1 MASRKFRVVTSQNRH
16 YYDLIGRDCI
26 KSFLQHWPRSVKL
39 DLYAE
44 GFEPDIRSSRLIVR
58 EFDQVDRNVT
68 EFYDMLLQN
77 YPTGRHVRARK
88 FYLKAHVVL
97 EAWRH
102 FDADVFVWLDSDI
115 ITRRKIP
122 MEFLERL
129 CAPDC
134 LAVDVP
140 HGGKGWQREA
150 DTGLFMLNMRHPA
163 APAVI
168 DYYHQ
173 YHTTT
178 KIMNTYRNIE
188 TSVWWTAVETQ
199 RRAGHRVNHLDIIYG
214 EPDSFR
220 TTVLEQY
227 MTHYINTQKH
237 ARLKPRRSN
246 TMKVG
251 IIGVGAVGSACRQG
265 FALLGHDVSIH
276 DPKYD
281 TTIDDVQDTDIVYVC
296 VPTPESADGS
306 CDLSIV
312 RATIKELERRAYA
325 GVVALKSTSE
335 PGTTDSLLRE
345 TNLRLCFVPEFLRE
359 RSALEDFVVN
369 HTLLAVGTHD
379 QAVFDTVVASHGFFP
394 KHKVMMT
401 PTEAEILKYY
411 SNTFN
416 ALRVVFANAMYEICQ
431 KFRCD
436 YDRVKSTYLIR
447 GTASPDYLDCGDK
460 IRGYGGMC
468 LPKDVKAIDALLKK
482 YQLPLDLFEAIDHDN
497 QQFRRTVFPGMRP

>member
-1 MASRKFRVVTSQNRH
+1 MGMRDFRVVTSQNKN
-16 YYDLIGRDCI
+16 YYDMIGRDCI
-26 KSFLQHWPRSVKL
+26 MSFLQYWPSSVRL
-39 DLYAE
+39 ELYAE
-44 GFEPDIRSSRLIVR
+44 GFRPDINDSRLILR
-58 EFDQVDRNVT
+58 DFQPVDANVT
-68 EFYDMLLQN
+68 EFYGMLLEK

-97 EAWRH
+97 QAWQE
-102 FDADVFVWLDSDI
+102 FQGDVFVWLDSDI
-115 ITRRKIP
+115 ITQRKIP
-122 MEFLERL
+122 LDFLENL

-134 LAVDVP
+134 LAMDVP

-150 DTGLFMLNMRHPA
+150 DTGLFMLNMRHTA

-168 DYYHQ
+168 DHYRE

-178 KIMNTYRNIE
+178 KIMQAYRNIE
-188 TSVWWTAVETQ
+188 TSVWWTAVENQ
-199 RRAGHRVNHLDIIYG
+199 RRAGHRVNHLTITYG

-220 TTVLEQY
+220 TTVLQQY
-227 MTHYINTQKH
+227 MTHYISTHKH
-237 ARLKPRRSN
+237 SRTKPQRN
-246 TMKVG
+246 NIMKVG

-265 FALLGHDVSIH
+265 FTLLGHEVSIH

-281 TTIDDVQDTDIVYVC
+281 TTIDDVQNTEIVYVC

-312 RATIKELERRAYA
+312 RHTISELEKRGYQ

-335 PGTTDSLLRE
+335 PGTTESLLKN

-379 QAVFDTVVASHGFFP
+379 RDTYDTVVMSHGFFP
-394 KHKVMMT
+394 KNTVMMT

-431 KFRCD
+431 KLRAD
-436 YDRVKSTYLIR
+436 YDHVKSTYLIR

-482 YQLPLDLFEAIDHDN
+482 YDLPLDLFEAIDHDN
-497 QQFRRTVFPGMRP
+497 QQFRRTVFPGMRT